1 MFSYLQ
7 AFDRNIGWVTEAELQ
22 RLRGKRVAI
31 AGLGGVGGA
40 HLLTLTRLGIGHFNL
55 ADFDRFEIHNF
66 NRQVGANIHTIGRPK
81 IEVMAEM
88 ASAINPELTLHRF
101 EEGVNETNVERF
113 LEGVDLYVD
122 SLDFF
127 VLDMRRRIFEL
138 CRERGIP
145 AVTAAPLGMG
155 AALLVFMPGKMSFED
170 YFRMAGCSEVEKAAR
185 FFVGLAPAALQMG
198 YLVVP
203 SRIDLAAG
211 KGPST
216 PMACDLC
223 AGIVGTEALKILLGR
238 GRVLAAPWGVQF
250 DAYKNRLRR
259 TWRPGGNAHPL
270 QRAMI
275 ALVTRRFAA
284 ALEARP
290 QEQPN

>member
-7 AFDRNIGWVTEAELQ
+7 AFDRNIGWVTEGELQ

-66 NRQVGANIHTIGRPK
+66 NRQVGANVHTIGRPK
-81 IEVMAEM
+81 IDVMAEM

-101 EEGVNETNVERF
+101 EEGVNATNVERF

-122 SLDFF
+122 GLDFF
-127 VLDMRRRIFEL
+127 VLDTRRQIFEL
-138 CRERGIP
+138 CRQRGIP

-155 AALLVFMPGKMSFED
+155 AALLVFMPGKMSFEK
-170 YFRMAGCSEVEKAAR
+170 YFLMEGCSQLEKAAR
-185 FFVGLAPAALQMG
+185 FFVGLAPAGLQMG

-238 GRVLAAPWGVQF
+238 GSVVAAPWGVHF

-275 ALVTRRFAA
+275 AAVGRKFASA
-284 ALEARP
+284 FESRALE
-290 QEQPN
+290 QPH